1 MHFKILAFIV
11 AALAAA
17 AQAEHSA
24 QNIVSSLSK
33 VSGLVR
39 AATKTADS
47 IGGNS
52 YRGAVPR
59 LVINTRNIIGLLTGE
74 VQNSLAGLG
83 SIGGDNDDE
92 DICEAFNKFT
102 KTQTKFL
109 GTIASKGDVLTG
121 GPAELVIANILHAL
135 KGGVDGVAA
144 GVIDGAPT
152 CQTAAANKKA
162 LDEALD
168 EALESIS

>member
-1 MHFKILAFIV
+1 MQFKIVAFVV

-17 AQAEHSA
+17 VRAEHSA
-24 QNIVSSLSK
+24 QNIVSSIDK

-39 AATKTADS
+39 DATKTAES

-59 LVINTRNIIGLLTGE
+59 LVINTRNLIGLLTGE
-74 VQNSLAGLG
+74 VQNSLAGLP
-83 SIGGDNDDE
+83 SIGGDNDDG

-102 KTQTKFL
+102 KAQVKFL
-109 GTIASKGDVLTG
+109 DTIASKGEVLTG

-152 CQTAAANKKA
+152 CQTATANKKT